1 MASHVLAHYPLGAR
15 VGPAINA
22 FVTLIS
28 SPSLR
33 LAAASGDAVA
43 GEVRSRWMISMRS
56 QFDPKLFGYGVPRPR
71 PRSRHASARNRKFFR
86 RPRPRPTDVARHPT
100 VSVAVART
108 KN

>member
-15 VGPAINA
+15 VVPAINA

-56 QFDPKLFGYGVPRPR
+56 QFDPKCSGTAYRVLDLACATRRRGTANF
-71 PRSRHASARNRKFFR
+71 SADRGRDR
-86 RPRPRPTDVARHPT
+86 LT
-100 VSVAVART
+100 
-108 KN
+108 